1 MLNYYFPFLD
11 VDIAEKS
18 AVAVM
23 GTKAAMLKSRDLT
36 VQQGL
41 EHIATWNS
49 AMLLSSDVEEAVK
62 ASLEKRKPVFSKL

>member
-1 MLNYYFPFLD
+1 
-11 VDIAEKS
+11 
-18 AVAVM
+18 M
-23 GTKAAMLKSRDLT
+23 GTKAMMLRSRDLT

-49 AMLLSSDVEEAVK
+49 AMLMSSDLEEAVK

>member
-1 MLNYYFPFLD
+1 
-11 VDIAEKS
+11 
-18 AVAVM
+18 M

-41 EHIATWNS
+41 EHIAMWNS